1 MKRENFGQVLLFWH
15 PHGCLFLCIV
25 LLNVVSMVLKLWRKH
40 QALLKGGQ
48 KHNAVLLVLSRRCDS
63 RFYIKK
69 EMYYDF

>member
-1 MKRENFGQVLLFWH
+1 MDVFFYA
-15 PHGCLFLCIV
+15 LCFQI
-25 LLNVVSMVLKLWRKH
+25 VVSMVLMLWRKH
-40 QALLKGGQ
+40 QALLKGGR